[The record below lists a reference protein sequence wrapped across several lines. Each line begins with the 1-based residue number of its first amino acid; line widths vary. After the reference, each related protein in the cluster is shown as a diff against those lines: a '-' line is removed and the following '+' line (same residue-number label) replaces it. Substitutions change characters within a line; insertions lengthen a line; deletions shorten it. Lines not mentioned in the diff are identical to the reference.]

1 MTDSVGS
8 EVDANLGNG
17 GGNQAPGRPTMRDI
31 AARAGVSPMSVS
43 RALRGDR
50 GVSETTRAQVLATVK
65 AYGYQPNEF
74 ARQLR
79 TGGPTHVIAL
89 VLGHLANPF
98 YAQFAV
104 GVERV
109 AAEHGSRLMIMST
122 NNDLGNEQQVIDDL
136 RSRRVDGVI
145 IVPATPD
152 HRHLAELGNSSC
164 PVVFATTPPNGV
176 EASSV
181 IVDDFGGMRELCG
194 QLLSAGHRRIGLLG
208 LNRAMWTGSERFRGY
223 AAAHAEHGIRFDERL
238 ITEHA
243 GDSGWA
249 QRETRRLLRLADPPS
264 AVIAANNLMT
274 VGALRAIRAAG
285 TATVLAGFDDI
296 EVADL
301 FQRQLTLVTF
311 NADQLGA
318 RSAEV
323 LFERRARPAAGGRS
337 SGDGADSGPQ
347 VGEVP
352 VRDVLPTKLVSYG
365 DPPGR

>member
-8 EVDANLGNG
+8 SDVRKKNSG
-17 GGNQAPGRPTMRDI
+17 GDHVAGRPTMRDI

-43 RALRGDR
+43 RALRGDP

-65 AYGYQPNEF
+65 TYGYQPNEF

-109 AAEHGSRLMIMST
+109 AAEHGTRLMIMST
-122 NNDLGNEQQVIDDL
+122 NNDLGNERQVINDL
-136 RSRRVDGVI
+136 RSHQVDGVI

-152 HRHLAELGNSSC
+152 HRHLTELGSPSC
-164 PVVFATTPPNGV
+164 PVVFATTPPNGL

-181 IVDDFGGMRELCG
+181 IVDDFGGMQELCG

-223 AAAHAEHGIRFDERL
+223 AAAHAEHGIRVDERL

-249 QRETRRLLRLADPPS
+249 QRETGRLLRLADPPS

-274 VGALRAIRAAG
+274 IGALRAIRQAG
-285 TATVLAGFDDI
+285 TTTVLAGFDDI
-296 EVADL
+296 DVADL
-301 FQRQLTLVTF
+301 FQVQLTLVTF

-323 LFERRARPAAGGRS
+323 LFEQRGHTAVRVDQ
-337 SGDGADSGPQ
+337 SGDADQTNGPQ
-347 VGEVP
+347 VRGP

-365 DPPGR
+365 DSPAH